1 MGDGSDGHLVVF
13 EPISQR
19 KPIRRANPEMNI
31 LVEVSIE
38 IPEGARINGIYRE
51 DRKVTVQM
59 WATPEAK
66 KQILVMLTGVDE

>member
-1 MGDGSDGHLVVF
+1 
-13 EPISQR
+13 
-19 KPIRRANPEMNI
+19 MNI